1 MTWEVERFRE
11 PPSVSHARPVPEMA
25 SRSIWVFQPTVS
37 ALVLGSAQR
46 AEVDA
51 PIDVVRRRSGGGA
64 VLVVPGDVLWIDVIL
79 PAGDPLW
86 DADIGRASGWVGD
99 VWAAALAS
107 LGAEPT
113 VHRGGLLRTRWSD
126 QVCFAGLGPGELLNE
141 AGEKVV
147 GLSQRRTREVA
158 RFQCAA
164 LGRWDPLALL
174 DLLAL
179 TGEERD
185 EAAAELQTAA
195 AGIAADVDAVLGA
208 FLHRLP

>member
-1 MTWEVERFRE
+1 MTWEVELFRE
-11 PPSVSHARPVPEMA
+11 PPSVSHARPLPEMA
-25 SRSIWVFQPTVS
+25 SRSVWVFKPTVS

-51 PIDVVRRRSGGGA
+51 PIEVVRRRSGGGA
-64 VLVVPGDVLWIDVIL
+64 VLVVPGHVLWIDVIL

-107 LGAEPT
+107 FGAEPT
-113 VHRGGLLRTRWSD
+113 VHRGGLLRAPWSD

-147 GLSQRRTREVA
+147 GIAQRRTRSAA

-164 LGRWDPLALL
+164 LARWDADAIVGLMGLPDEARIDLQGVAAGVGVPLD
-174 DLLAL
+174 DLLA
-179 TGEERD
+179 
-185 EAAAELQTAA
+185 
-195 AGIAADVDAVLGA
+195 A
-208 FLHRLP
+208 FLASLP